1 MPHIISS
8 SRGYSGPRDS
18 LWVSCI
24 AGGFFTIAPPGKP
37 EYWSGSPCP
46 PPGDLPNPGTE
57 PASLVSP
64 ALAGRFFTTS
74 ANWKAANHYR
84 EVQIETTMRLHI
96 TLVRMA
102 FICVCV
108 YIYIM
113 EYDSAIKTNEIMS
126 FAAT

>member
-1 MPHIISS
+1 MNCNRPSS
-8 SRGYSGPRDS
+8 SVHG
-18 LWVSCI
+18 I
-24 AGGFFTIAPPGKP
+24 FPGKNT
-37 EYWSGSPCP
+37 GVGCHFLLG
-46 PPGDLPNPGTE
+46 GDLPDPGIE